1 MEVQPVET
9 GGENTVVTY
18 DAKRVCTWIGL
29 CLTGLLLFGSGLQWL
44 WSAEIGP
51 LLPESLNNMWVQT
64 FVPLQ
69 VIAMPIT
76 IALLSRTKGSAPEK
90 RTVPFGWLARSFV
103 IAYAVMVIGNL
114 IGTVL
119 VMMFTG
125 GKAQNPL
132 IAYSL
137 DPGNEALKVLFIVLL
152 GPLLE
157 EILFRKLLIDRTRV
171 FGEKN
176 AILFAAL
183 LFGLFHVNL
192 FQFFY
197 AFGIGLIFGYV
208 YVRTGKVLYTWVMH
222 AIINFCYCVIPGWLF
237 RYAEKLMDLYGMT
250 LAGIVIVGIIL
261 LILNRKKRELAPVA
275 EGVSEKA
282 LRRDMLLNAGVVG
295 FYVVTTSLMV
305 LLVFQNLKML
315 PSQ

>member
-1 MEVQPVET
+1 MEVQPLGT
-9 GGENTVVTY
+9 GGENTADIY

-44 WSAEIGP
+44 WAAGIGP
-51 LLPESLNNMWVQT
+51 LLPEPLNNMWVQT

-69 VIAMPIT
+69 MIAMPVT

-90 RTVPFGWLARSFV
+90 RTVSFGWLARSFV

-119 VMMFTG
+119 MMMFTG

-137 DPGNEALKVLFIVLL
+137 DAGSEALKVLFIVLL

-157 EILFRKLLIDRTRV
+157 EILFRKLLIDRTRL

-176 AILFAAL
+176 AILFSAL

-197 AFGIGLIFGYV
+197 AFGIGLIFGYI

-237 RYAEKLMDLYGMT
+237 RYDEKLMTFYG
-250 LAGIVIVGIIL
+250 LILLGIAVSGIIL
-261 LILNRKKRELAPVA
+261 LILNRKKWELAPVT
-275 EGVSEKA
+275 EGISEKA
-282 LRRDMLLNAGVVG
+282 LRWDMLLNAGVIG
-295 FYVVTTSLMV
+295 FYGMTATLTVLMIFQTMGGGG
-305 LLVFQNLKML
+305 VF
-315 PSQ
+315 

>member
-9 GGENTVVTY
+9 GEGNTAVIY
-18 DAKRVCTWIGL
+18 DAKRVCAWIGL
-29 CLTGLLLFGSGLQWL
+29 CLTGLLLLGSGLQWL
-44 WSAEIGP
+44 WSAKIGP
-51 LLPESLNNMWVQT
+51 LLPEPLNNMWVQT

-69 VIAMPIT
+69 VIAMPLT
-76 IALLSRTKGSAPEK
+76 IALLSWTKGSAPEK
-90 RTVPFGWLARSFV
+90 RTVSFGWLARSLV

-119 VMMFTG
+119 MMMFTG

-157 EILFRKLLIDRTRV
+157 EVIFRKLLIDRTRV

-176 AILFAAL
+176 AILFSAL

-197 AFGIGLIFGYV
+197 AFGIGLIFGYI
-208 YVRTGKVLYTWVMH
+208 YVRTGKVRYTYGIH
-222 AIINFCYCVIPGWLF
+222 AIINFCYCIIPGWLI
-237 RYAEKLMDLYGMT
+237 RYDEKLMTFYG
-250 LAGIVIVGIIL
+250 LILIGIAIVGVLL
-261 LILNRKKRELAPVA
+261 LILNRQKWELAPVP
-275 EGVSEKA
+275 EGVSEKV
-282 LRRDMLLNAGVVG
+282 LRRNMLLNVGVIG
-295 FYVVTTSLMV
+295 FYGITATLTVLMI
-305 LLVFQNLKML
+305 FQTMGGGG
-315 PSQ
+315 SF

>member
-1 MEVQPVET
+1 MEVQPLDA
-9 GGENTVVTY
+9 GGENTAVPY
-18 DAKRVCTWIGL
+18 DAKRVCAWIGL

-44 WSAEIGP
+44 WAAKIGP
-51 LLPESLNNMWVQT
+51 LLPEPLNNMWVQT

-69 VIAMPIT
+69 MIAMPVT

-90 RTVPFGWLARSFV
+90 RTVSFGWLARSFV

-119 VMMFTG
+119 MMMFTG

-157 EILFRKLLIDRTRV
+157 EILFRKLLIDRTRL

-176 AILFAAL
+176 AILFSAL

-197 AFGIGLIFGYV
+197 AFGIGLIFGYI
-208 YVRTGKVLYTWVMH
+208 YVRTGKVLYTWAMH
-222 AIINFCYCVIPGWLF
+222 AIINFCYCVIPGWLI
-237 RYAEKLMDLYGMT
+237 RYDEKLRTFYG
-250 LAGIVIVGIIL
+250 LILLGIAVSGIIL
-261 LILNRKKRELAPVA
+261 LILNRKKWELAPVA

-282 LRRDMLLNAGVVG
+282 LRRDMLLNAGVIG
-295 FYVVTTSLMV
+295 FYGMTATLTVLMI
-305 LLVFQNLKML
+305 FQTMGGGNAF
-315 PSQ
+315 